1 MDIIIFSD
9 SHGNSERIKKI
20 LSKSTAKYVVFL
32 GDGVNDIIQIEKNDI
47 SSRIYTY
54 VKGNC
59 DIFSQLPTVKIF
71 EAEGVKF
78 LITHG
83 HTLNV
88 KSGTDSLQRYA
99 EAQNVDVV
107 LYGHTHS
114 PDDRTIFYSNK
125 KKTLKIINP
134 GSIGSY
140 SHPSF
145 ASITIKNNQILSNI
159 AEYNE
164 EIYNK

>member
-1 MDIIIFSD
+1 MDILVFSD
-9 SHGNSERIKKI
+9 SHGKSERMKKVI
-20 LSKSTAKYVVFL
+20 AKSFSSFVVFL
-32 GDGVNDIIQIEKNDI
+32 GDGVDDIIQIEKNDV

-59 DIFSQLPTVKIF
+59 DVFSQLPTVKIF
-71 EAEGVKF
+71 EVEGVRF

-83 HTLNV
+83 HMLNV
-88 KSGTDSLQRYA
+88 KSGIDTLLQYA
-99 EAQNVDVV
+99 EAQNADVV

-114 PDDRTIFYSNK
+114 PNDRTVFNSNNK
-125 KKTLKIINP
+125 ALKIINP

-145 ASITIKNNQILSNI
+145 ASITIKNKQILSNI